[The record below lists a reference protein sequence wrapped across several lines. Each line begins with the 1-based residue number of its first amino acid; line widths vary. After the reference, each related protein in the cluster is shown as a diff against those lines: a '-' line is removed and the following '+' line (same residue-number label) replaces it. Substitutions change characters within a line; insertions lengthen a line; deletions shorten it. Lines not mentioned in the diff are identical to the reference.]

1 MKLSLWKINSE
12 ICSYYVKRSRYCWD
26 VYWKMFQ
33 GRKIFRRTFWRNF
46 PKKKKKKI
54 KRKLSMV
61 RRGIGKIVSFRL
73 CLHSIVSLS
82 LHCFCRLLVTKTIVN
97 KRTINSSSTRHAD
110 TIGENSNTTSSL
122 SPCLVHGEVWKFL
135 NFHWME
141 KIVNISIL
149 NQEFEFDKF
158 LELLC
163 FDGWYTKSA
172 HI

>member
-1 MKLSLWKINSE
+1 MLVLCEEISLLFGCLLENVPRQKE
-12 ICSYYVKRSRYCWD
+12 IQKNILTKFS
-26 VYWKMFQ
+26 
-33 GRKIFRRTFWRNF
+33 
-46 PKKKKKKI
+46 KKKKI

-73 CLHSIVSLS
+73 CLHSIVSLSLS

-163 FDGWYTKSA
+163 FDGWYTKST